1 MLKTVKA
8 EPSLGKF
15 RLLISKTDHQ
25 TTVKEFK
32 LLKLVE
38 LYPLSDTYLENSK
51 NFLDPNFTSCKQQ
64 VLFSMSNNFDLEN
77 KLNIE
82 NFSSSAL

>member
-32 LLKLVE
+32 LLSTQVGFF
-38 LYPLSDTYLENSK
+38 PLSDTYLENSK
-51 NFLDPNFTSCKQQ
+51 NFLDLNFTCCKQQ
-64 VLFSMSNNFDLEN
+64 IPFSMSNLVRFR
-77 KLNIE
+77 KQT
-82 NFSSSAL
+82 